1 MQNKEEQ
8 IKNRIFAVIDD
19 LNSKQSGE
27 IQLVELV
34 YDDSEERQTFNPPQK
49 KFDFASESCTLAAYI
64 L

>member
-19 LNSKQSGE
+19 LNIKQSGE

-34 YDDSEERQTFNPPQK
+34 YDDSEEKHIFNPPQK